1 MKYEIIE
8 FLKEKVKKQR
18 EFLKDKFNLKTKII
32 LIGSVLVGITV
43 CIFTGCFANHTE
55 VQNISQKR
63 VIKKDYS
70 ILVNEWN
77 REAIKAELSDDYLLP
92 RDNPEKVITKLN
104 NLIQNTID
112 YKNFSEKYKCV
123 LSKKKDYYLPI
134 KEYANYLQDNQIKK
148 DIIFNK
154 NEDEDKIILELKH
167 LFNSEFIDVNMIKRL
182 AFLTDFKLY
191 FNKNLNHFKKEGL
204 PEKLQNYDEYMK
216 FIKIFNKCKN

>member
-8 FLKEKVKKQR
+8 FLKE
-18 EFLKDKFNLKTKII
+18 KFNLKTKII

-55 VQNISQKR
+55 VQNILQKR

-77 REAIKAELSDDYLLP
+77 KEAIKVELSDDYLLP

-104 NLIQNTID
+104 NLIQNTKD

-123 LSKKKDYYLPI
+123 LSKKKVYYLPI

-154 NEDEDKIILELKH
+154 NEDEDKIIAELKKV
-167 LFNSEFIDVNMIKRL
+167 FNSQFIDTKMLKKL

-191 FNKNLNHFKKEGL
+191 FNQNLTHFKKEGL
-204 PEKLQNYDEYMK
+204 PEKLQNYYEYMK